1 MDILFA
7 LLPVLLFLLF
17 LFLLDSFKLVVKKQ
31 LTFCII
37 WGIASS
43 ALAYYINTLT
53 LNYFEIS
60 FEIFSKYI
68 SPLFE
73 EILKVLVILVL
84 IKRKRVGFMIDA
96 AIYGFAAGTGFALAE
111 NIFYLYTNND
121 PNLLIWIIRGL
132 GTSIMHGGCTALFA
146 VILAG
151 AKNREASLFVNTT
164 AALSLAYLIHSMFNH
179 FYVSPIVQTAGIVIV
194 LPMVFMLIF
203 NLNEKQLQDWLEIE
217 FANEV
222 ELLNM
227 INKGQFRNTKAGEYL
242 SSLKSKFKGELIL
255 DMYCFISL
263 YLELSIKAKRNIML
277 KESGFPPMIEPDINN
292 KLNELK
298 QLRKQIGKVGEL
310 TLAPLIRMNYRDL
323 WKLKTLEWFFTKK
336 IQLISNP
343 A

>member
-1 MDILFA
+1 MNSIFA
-7 LLPVLLFLLF
+7 LLPVVIFLLF

-31 LTFCII
+31 LLLCIV
-37 WGIASS
+37 WGILS
-43 ALAYYINTLT
+43 ATLAYFINTLA
-53 LNYFEIS
+53 LNHFQIG
-60 FEIFSKYI
+60 FDNLSKYI
-68 SPLFE
+68 SPFIE
-73 EILKVLVILVL
+73 ELLKIVVVL
-84 IKRKRVGFMIDA
+84 ILIKSKRIGFMIDA
-96 AIYGFAAGTGFALAE
+96 AIYGFAAGAGFALAE

-146 VILAG
+146 LVVVG
-151 AKNREASLFVNTT
+151 AKNRDASPILNFM
-164 AALSLAYLIHSMFNH
+164 AAIGLAYLIHSMFNH
-179 FYVSPIVQTAGIVIV
+179 FYVSPIIQTAGIVVV
-194 LPMVFMLIF
+194 LPLVFILIF
-203 NLNEKQLQDWLEIE
+203 NFNEKQLQDWLEIE

-242 SSLKSKFKGELIL
+242 TSLKSKFEGEVIL

-277 KESGFPPMIEPDINN
+277 KESGFAPMIEPDINN
-292 KLNELK
+292 KLSEIK

-323 WKLKTLEWFFTKK
+323 WKLKTLE
-336 IQLISNP
+336 
-343 A
+343 